1 MLEPEY
7 FNDKADRMLELY
19 RELEDFILQDISMR
33 LLKSQSM
40 SATADRMI
48 WKLQQMGES
57 RAEIMKKLS
66 KITGLSRKELKA
78 LLQDAVLTSWKDDLS
93 TFNQIGINIA
103 SPLENPLI
111 MAVMDAEYRKSQGE
125 LENLT
130 RTTMNQA
137 NKDLIQMLDAAE
149 LRVASGVQSYSGAVC
164 DILDNYA
171 GKGVTIEYPTGTKR
185 TLEAAVRMCVTTSMN
200 QTSAE
205 ITNRYIVENGIEYV
219 RVSAHL
225 GARVQRPGQPELAGH
240 DNWQGHVFK
249 RHGSEPGYPNL
260 AEATGYDIAE
270 NGAGINVNMLG
281 LHGYGCRHSHAAWD
295 KRLRN
300 DYFDKDGNP
309 RIDTEENRK
318 EYERQQ
324 KQRAM
329 ERVIRKTKRELL
341 VKQSEIKMVAETDVK
356 EMLQQQYDGLSYK
369 FRTQN
374 EKYRQFCT
382 ENKMKMQYDRL
393 KVAGFKRQQA
403 AQANGRATAFSNAV
417 VGENAGLQEISV
429 DGTMKV
435 EELEQVHTI
444 IEGQN
449 LIGEY
454 TPSDNYDH
462 MINDIVHQQGFDGK
476 PQIVPYEEF
485 KQKMEDSNFYAERTY
500 SAADKTTLDSYRQEL
515 YGEKGDSWYLDCST
529 GGSQYGQGMYCA
541 SSYDLTDNKAMG
553 GIGREM
559 MHYQE
564 VNSTQR
570 GNPLSYTEGLTL
582 DKTAKIFEL
591 PKGATR
597 NETHEFVSQKYVEE
611 YAKKFSTALQKD
623 AVTGY
628 IKACDAISKLTFK
641 ESDEVINALY
651 NERAVYATE
660 IEDLIIDAHRAME
673 DITDGK
679 KYHGTKDPGV
689 LVAEMGY
696 DAIKAIGHG
705 ESGSYTVIL
714 NRTKIIFCEGGSI
727 YDN

>member
-93 TFNQIGINIA
+93 TFNKIGINIA
-103 SPLENPLI
+103 SPLENPFI

-270 NGAGINVNMLG
+270 NGAGININMLG

-309 RIDTEENRK
+309 RIDAEENRK

-329 ERVIRKTKRELL
+329 ERAIRKTKRELL

-369 FRTQN
+369 LRTQN
-374 EKYRQFCT
+374 EKYQQFCT

-403 AQANGRATAFSNAV
+403 ALANGRATAY
-417 VGENAGLQEISV
+417 ENQTTNKAANE
-429 DGTMKV
+429 
-435 EELEQVHTI
+435 
-444 IEGQN
+444 
-449 LIGEY
+449 
-454 TPSDNYDH
+454 
-462 MINDIVHQQGFDGK
+462 DIVPQRNVFSKLFDRKRTENYIEMAKSINLDLDTICLNQSKWSGK
-476 PQIVPYEEF
+476 IDISDELMGSG
-485 KQKMEDSNFYAERTY
+485 QKN
-500 SAADKTTLDSYRQEL
+500 
-515 YGEKGDSWYLDCST
+515 WDCSISLIANADYADVLHELIHARSVSYFDQET
-529 GGSQYGQGMYCA
+529 YIKHYNFEEGATELLTEQLCKAKGVKFVATYENQVKHLLRINRRGKIYKEDYMFAKELINVPLPDRATWLIEKINENYTKGLISDLEYDGIID
-541 SSYDLTDNKAMG
+541 SLSKLLEEYDL
-553 GIGREM
+553 
-559 MHYQE
+559 
-564 VNSTQR
+564 
-570 GNPLSYTEGLTL
+570 
-582 DKTAKIFEL
+582 
-591 PKGATR
+591 
-597 NETHEFVSQKYVEE
+597 
-611 YAKKFSTALQKD
+611 
-623 AVTGY
+623 
-628 IKACDAISKLTFK
+628 
-641 ESDEVINALY
+641 
-651 NERAVYATE
+651 
-660 IEDLIIDAHRAME
+660 
-673 DITDGK
+673 
-679 KYHGTKDPGV
+679 
-689 LVAEMGY
+689 
-696 DAIKAIGHG
+696 
-705 ESGSYTVIL
+705 
-714 NRTKIIFCEGGSI
+714 
-727 YDN
+727 

>member
-225 GARVQRPGQPELAGH
+225 GARVQRPEQPELAGH

-309 RIDTEENRK
+309 RIDAEENRK

-329 ERVIRKTKRELL
+329 ERAIRKTKRELL

-369 FRTQN
+369 LRTQN

-403 AQANGRATAFSNAV
+403 AQANGRATAYENQSNSV
-417 VGENAGLQEISV
+417 KRIGLSV
-429 DGTMKV
+429 
-435 EELEQVHTI
+435 
-444 IEGQN
+444 N
-449 LIGEY
+449 
-454 TPSDNYDH
+454 
-462 MINDIVHQQGFDGK
+462 
-476 PQIVPYEEF
+476 
-485 KQKMEDSNFYAERTY
+485 DSNFDVPIHQKPILQERIDC
-500 SAADKTTLDSYRQEL
+500 ADKEAVYNVLNKFEEKAIMEKLETACVITNAGEVYICYGVAKRVFPDADLGDKLFGAIVSHNHPIEHSEFSFSKADFEL
-515 YGEKGDSWYLDCST
+515 FNDYQLEVLRGVDVKYKYEFSRNDTSVDEHISIF
-529 GGSQYGQGMYCA
+529 
-541 SSYDLTDNKAMG
+541 DLTEEDGAHEESIMRAEKAR
-553 GIGREM
+553 IGYR
-559 MHYQE
+559 
-564 VNSTQR
+564 R
-570 GNPLSYTEGLTL
+570 W
-582 DKTAKIFEL
+582 F
-591 PKGATR
+591 
-597 NETHEFVSQKYVEE
+597 NE
-611 YAKKFSTALQKD
+611 
-623 AVTGY
+623 
-628 IKACDAISKLTFK
+628 
-641 ESDEVINALY
+641 
-651 NERAVYATE
+651 
-660 IEDLIIDAHRAME
+660 
-673 DITDGK
+673 
-679 KYHGTKDPGV
+679 
-689 LVAEMGY
+689 
-696 DAIKAIGHG
+696 
-705 ESGSYTVIL
+705 
-714 NRTKIIFCEGGSI
+714 
-727 YDN
+727 

>member
-1 MLEPEY
+1 MEKACRGNDRKEAEIMLEPEY

-93 TFNQIGINIA
+93 TFNKIGINIA
-103 SPLENPLI
+103 SPLENPLV

-270 NGAGINVNMLG
+270 DGAGINVNMLG

-309 RIDTEENRK
+309 RIDAEENRK

-329 ERVIRKTKRELL
+329 ERAIRKTKRELL

-369 FRTQN
+369 LRTQN

-403 AQANGRATAFSNAV
+403 AQANGRATAFQNWQEKQAETKIPMEKTKD
-417 VGENAGLQEISV
+417 VGYTKRTKEEFEQIAKQIKGEITEYSDRPSKWSGNINVTDTLLNGEAFGIKEWSCDISLIDTADDGVIWHEMLHSCSASYYDHHVYQANQAIEEASVEWLKQQICKAQQITNIYSYEEQTIVLKALNERFSYGTDMEFARELFKIPLPNRYQWLEDKVDNSLRSENASFADYNDVMFFLSRLRGA
-429 DGTMKV
+429 
-435 EELEQVHTI
+435 
-444 IEGQN
+444 IE
-449 LIGEY
+449 
-454 TPSDNYDH
+454 
-462 MINDIVHQQGFDGK
+462 
-476 PQIVPYEEF
+476 
-485 KQKMEDSNFYAERTY
+485 
-500 SAADKTTLDSYRQEL
+500 
-515 YGEKGDSWYLDCST
+515 
-529 GGSQYGQGMYCA
+529 
-541 SSYDLTDNKAMG
+541 
-553 GIGREM
+553 
-559 MHYQE
+559 
-564 VNSTQR
+564 
-570 GNPLSYTEGLTL
+570 
-582 DKTAKIFEL
+582 
-591 PKGATR
+591 
-597 NETHEFVSQKYVEE
+597 
-611 YAKKFSTALQKD
+611 
-623 AVTGY
+623 
-628 IKACDAISKLTFK
+628 
-641 ESDEVINALY
+641 
-651 NERAVYATE
+651 
-660 IEDLIIDAHRAME
+660 
-673 DITDGK
+673 
-679 KYHGTKDPGV
+679 
-689 LVAEMGY
+689 
-696 DAIKAIGHG
+696 
-705 ESGSYTVIL
+705 
-714 NRTKIIFCEGGSI
+714 
-727 YDN
+727 